1 MRSPPPILRAA
12 AAAALA
18 ALLTACVSVLPKSDP
33 AQLYSFSGDVP
44 ASARQATTPAKSF
57 DVIKGIGS
65 FDRAA
70 AGDRILT
77 TDGEK
82 VAYIAKARWV
92 APAAIL
98 FDQALSSA
106 FDDSGGA
113 ARLLSRGQVGRPI
126 YVLRLDV
133 RDFEARYENGPDAA
147 PVVLIRARASLTDVD
162 RAVVGDRMFEVRTPA
177 ADNRIGAIAQAFD
190 KAVSQFMGELVAW
203 TNAAGAPASA
213 G

>member
-1 MRSPPPILRAA
+1 MRSPLPILRVA

-18 ALLTACVSVLPKSDP
+18 VLLTACISVLPKSDP
-33 AQLYSFSGDVP
+33 AQLYSFSGSAP
-44 ASARQATTPAKSF
+44 AAVVKAATPAKSF
-57 DVIKGIGS
+57 DVLKGIGS
-65 FDRAA
+65 FDRAS

-77 TDGEK
+77 TDGQK

-113 ARLLSRGQVGRPI
+113 ARLISRGQVGRAA

-133 RDFEARYENGPDAA
+133 RDFEARYENGPNAA
-147 PVVLIRARASLTDVD
+147 PVVLIRVHASLTGDD
-162 RAVVGDRMFEVRTPA
+162 RAVVGDKMFEVRTPA

-190 KAVSQFMGELVAW
+190 KSVSQVMGELVAW

>member
-1 MRSPPPILRAA
+1 MRSPLPILRAA

-33 AQLYSFSGDVP
+33 VQLYSFAGHLP
-44 ASARQATTPAKSF
+44 APAAQSAIVAKSF
-57 DVIKGIGS
+57 DVQKGIGS
-65 FDRAA
+65 FSRAA

-113 ARLLSRGQVGRPI
+113 ARLISRGQVGRAV

-133 RDFEARYENGPDAA
+133 RDFEARYENGPNAA
-147 PVVLIRARASLTDVD
+147 PVVLIRARASLTGED
-162 RAVVGDRMFEVRTPA
+162 RAVVGDKMFEVRTPA

-190 KAVSQFMGELVAW
+190 KAVGQFMGELVAW
-203 TNAAGAPASA
+203 TNAAGAPASV